1 MGDDWKAFCERWSKN
16 WKAFCERAEET
27 SHKTKSSLDVLEDE
41 FMMNKLSEYK
51 NPKYKLGDTVCAICS
66 DYKESIIIGKV
77 ESIILENPSK
87 CTTEPIYILSG
98 CKQYYLESELHYY
111 KR

>member
-1 MGDDWKAFCERWSKN
+1 MSEDLKVFCERTK
-16 WKAFCERAEET
+16 ET
-27 SHKTKSSLDVLEDE
+27 TQKLNSSLNALADE
-41 FMMNKLSEYK
+41 FLLDKLSEYK

-87 CTTEPIYILSG
+87 CITEPIYILSG

>member
-1 MGDDWKAFCERWSKN
+1 MGEDLKVLCERTK
-16 WKAFCERAEET
+16 ET
-27 SHKTKSSLDVLEDE
+27 TQKLNSSLNALADE
-41 FMMNKLSEYK
+41 FLLDKLSEYK

>member
-1 MGDDWKAFCERWSKN
+1 MGEDWKEFCER
-16 WKAFCERAEET
+16 FCERTKET
-27 SHKTKSSLDVLEDE
+27 TQETKSSFDVLADE
-41 FMMNKLSEYK
+41 FMLDKLSEYK
-51 NPKYKLGDTVCAICS
+51 TPKYKLGDIVCTICS

>member
-1 MGDDWKAFCERWSKN
+1 MSEDWKGVCEGVK
-16 WKAFCERAEET
+16 ET
-27 SHKTKSSLDVLEDE
+27 TQELNSALNALADE
-41 FMMNKLSEYK
+41 FLLDKLSEYK
-51 NPKYKLGDTVCAICS
+51 NPKYKLGDTVCVICS

-98 CKQYYLESELHYY
+98 SKQYYLESELHYY

>member
-1 MGDDWKAFCERWSKN
+1 MCEDLKVV
-16 WKAFCERAEET
+16 CERAEET
-27 SHKTKSSLDVLEDE
+27 TQKLNSSLNALADE
-41 FMMNKLSEYK
+41 FLLDKLSEYK

-98 CKQYYLESELHYY
+98 SKQYYLESELHYY